1 MENNPLTGLLG
12 LLMLLQLAVVLMI
25 LLGGLYALYC
35 LNRAA
40 SGLDRLASAVE
51 NWVSQ
56 TAKTQA
62 RIAAQPSQLQPSQPL
77 PSQSLPSQPLLS
89 QPLAPTSASA
99 ADWLTPIELP
109 HTVSSSNDQTVAATP
124 AINPSATRP
133 NSEGE
138 VQSD

>member
-51 NWVSQ
+51 RWAVQS
-56 TAKTQA
+56 AKAQA
-62 RIAAQPSQLQPSQPL
+62 RIEASKSVQPL
-77 PSQSLPSQPLLS
+77 PQ
-89 QPLAPTSASA
+89 TSDPN
-99 ADWLTPIELP
+99 ADWLQPIELL
-109 HTVSSSNDQTVAATP
+109 HTVPASNEPSVAATV
-124 AINPSATRP
+124 NPSTANPLSARP

-138 VQSD
+138 VRSD

>member
-51 NWVSQ
+51 SWVVQ
-56 TAKTQA
+56 AAKAQA
-62 RIAAQPSQLQPSQPL
+62 RIEASKPT
-77 PSQSLPSQPLLS
+77 
-89 QPLAPTSASA
+89 QPLAPISGPN
-99 ADWLTPIELP
+99 ADWLQPIELL
-109 HTVSSSNDQTVAATP
+109 HTVPASNEPSVTAT
-124 AINPSATRP
+124 ANASTANPLSARP
-133 NSEGE
+133 DSEGE
-138 VQSD
+138 VRRD

>member
-51 NWVSQ
+51 SWVVQ
-56 TAKTQA
+56 AAKAQA
-62 RIAAQPSQLQPSQPL
+62 RIEASNSVQPL
-77 PSQSLPSQPLLS
+77 PQ
-89 QPLAPTSASA
+89 TSDSN
-99 ADWLTPIELP
+99 ADWLQPIELL
-109 HTVSSSNDQTVAATP
+109 HTVPSSNEPSVT
-124 AINPSATRP
+124 AITNPSTTNP
-133 NSEGE
+133 SSVSSNSEGE
-138 VQSD
+138 VRNG

>member
-51 NWVSQ
+51 SWVVQS
-56 TAKTQA
+56 ARAQA
-62 RIAAQPSQLQPSQPL
+62 RIEASKSAQPL
-77 PSQSLPSQPLLS
+77 PQNTDPN
-89 QPLAPTSASA
+89 AE
-99 ADWLTPIELP
+99 WLQPIELP
-109 HTVSSSNDQTVAATP
+109 STVPSSNQPSVAATT
-124 AINPSATRP
+124 NPSTANPLSARP
-133 NSEGE
+133 DSEGE
-138 VQSD
+138 VRSD